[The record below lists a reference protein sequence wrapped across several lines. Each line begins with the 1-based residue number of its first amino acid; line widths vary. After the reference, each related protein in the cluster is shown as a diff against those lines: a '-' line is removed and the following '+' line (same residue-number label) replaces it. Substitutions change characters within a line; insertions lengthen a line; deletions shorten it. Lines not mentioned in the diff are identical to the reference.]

1 MSETKKRKMTRKV
14 VKKDFLFNDERGYNN
29 AMLEEDKCIDA
40 IERLTLL
47 AESTIKE
54 GCIEDYE
61 VFLSNPLDYMIESY
75 WSVWGKKF
83 NAPNSNKKRV
93 FLTSSN
99 INVNDVQLY
108 TNRYKDSVSKLG
120 NVNKPVVKGNSVKRA
135 ITKESFDMF
144 VTESKKAQYK
154 ASVDLVKAIEKFKKA
169 FPNASHEGFHISRFT
184 KGVINYKLEVESS
197 KFVK

>member
-1 MSETKKRKMTRKV
+1 MSDTKKRKMKRVT
-14 VKKDFLFNDERGYNN
+14 VKKDFLFNDEKGYNN
-29 AMLEEDKCIDA
+29 AILEENNCIDA

-61 VFLSNPLDYMIESY
+61 VFLSNPLEYMVQSY
-75 WSVWGKKF
+75 WSVWGYKY
-83 NAPNSNKKRV
+83 NAPNSDRKRV

-99 INVNDVQLY
+99 INVNDVQSY
-108 TNRYKDSVSKLG
+108 TQKYNDSVSKLG
-120 NVNKPVVKGNSVKRA
+120 DANKPVLEGNNVKRT

-154 ASVDLVKAIEKFKKA
+154 ASTDLIKAIKKFKDA
-169 FPNASHEGFHISRFT
+169 FPNVSHEGFHISRFT
-184 KGVINYKLEVESS
+184 KNVINYKLEVDSA

>member
-1 MSETKKRKMTRKV
+1 MKRVT
-14 VKKDFLFNDERGYNN
+14 VKKDFLFNDEKGYNN
-29 AMLEEDKCIDA
+29 AILEENNCIDA

-61 VFLSNPLDYMIESY
+61 AFLNDPMRYMIDVY
-75 WSVWGKKF
+75 WNVWGYKY
-83 NAPNSNKKRV
+83 NAPNSDKRRV
-93 FLTSSN
+93 YLTSSN
-99 INVNDVQLY
+99 INVSDVDNY
-108 TNRYKDSVSKLG
+108 TMKYKDSVSKLG
-120 NVNKPVVKGNSVKRA
+120 ANKPVLKGNKVERV

-154 ASVDLVKAIEKFKKA
+154 ASTDLIKAIKKFKDA
-169 FPNASHEGFHISRFT
+169 FPNVSHEGFHISRFT
-184 KGVINYKLEVESS
+184 KNIINYKLEVDSA

>member
-1 MSETKKRKMTRKV
+1 MSETKRKMKRVV
-14 VKKDFLFNDERGYNN
+14 VKKDFLFNDGKGYDN
-29 AMLEEDKCIDA
+29 AILEENNCIDA

-61 VFLSNPLDYMIESY
+61 MFLSNPLEYMIQSY
-75 WSVWGKKF
+75 WNVWGYKY
-83 NAPNSNKKRV
+83 NAPNSDKKRV

-99 INVNDVQLY
+99 INVNDVISY
-108 TNRYKDSVSKLG
+108 TQKYNDSISKLG
-120 NVNKPVVKGNSVKRA
+120 ANKPVLEGNKVERT

-154 ASVDLVKAIEKFKKA
+154 ASTDLIKAIEKFKNA
-169 FPNASHEGFHISRFT
+169 FPNVSHEGYHISRFT
-184 KGVINYKLEVESS
+184 KGVINYNLDVESS